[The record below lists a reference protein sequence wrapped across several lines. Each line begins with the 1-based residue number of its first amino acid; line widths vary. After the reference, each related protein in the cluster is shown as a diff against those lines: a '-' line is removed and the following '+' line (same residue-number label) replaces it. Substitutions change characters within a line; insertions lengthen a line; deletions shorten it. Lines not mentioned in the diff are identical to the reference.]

1 LKHNRPPQFND
12 NTSPVG
18 THNLSLLDL
27 HSTYNSL
34 TMSARFGIRAF
45 RAQMPARQVNTNMR
59 FAQRRTYQSAAENPS
74 NIEAPK
80 AGKLVQLWN
89 SPVGPKTV
97 HFWAP
102 IMKWGLVLAGAA
114 DFARPAQDLSLS
126 QNAALTCTGL
136 IWTRWCFIIKPR
148 NMFLA
153 SVNFLLFCV
162 GATQTTRVLLYNA
175 SQKNDSVVDAAKKE
189 ANKDASAVEKIVE
202 EPKAALKS
210 ITNPK

>member
-1 LKHNRPPQFND
+1 
-12 NTSPVG
+12 
-18 THNLSLLDL
+18 
-27 HSTYNSL
+27 
-34 TMSARFGIRAF
+34 MSARFGIRAF

>member
-1 LKHNRPPQFND
+1 MVKSAATIGQKSWLRLRDTGATYYSCLSSIYALKHNRPPQFND

-27 HSTYNSL
+27 HSTYNLL

-102 IMKWGLVLAGAA
+102 IMKVCRDMSLPELRRKRKGKRRTMRTSGQSNRKSRKIAGM
-114 DFARPAQDLSLS
+114 
-126 QNAALTCTGL
+126 
-136 IWTRWCFIIKPR
+136 IWI
-148 NMFLA
+148 N
-153 SVNFLLFCV
+153 
-162 GATQTTRVLLYNA
+162 G
-175 SQKNDSVVDAAKKE
+175 
-189 ANKDASAVEKIVE
+189 
-202 EPKAALKS
+202 
-210 ITNPK
+210 